1 MAKRL
6 GAKIMQVSPG
16 YLSTVQAVQVGRTL
30 SADEV
35 ANATIHICPQ
45 QFGREAKSKPPFPS
59 DPHQDAKAWDFLR
72 GAKGLGARRVLECSR
87 AGAVLGHVRCAP
99 IATISSLT

>member
-59 DPHQDAKAWDFLR
+59 DPHQDAKAWDFCAAR
-72 GAKGLGARRVLECSR
+72 KGSGPVAFWNA
-87 AGAVLGHVRCAP
+87 AGPAQSWVMSAVP
-99 IATISSLT
+99 Q